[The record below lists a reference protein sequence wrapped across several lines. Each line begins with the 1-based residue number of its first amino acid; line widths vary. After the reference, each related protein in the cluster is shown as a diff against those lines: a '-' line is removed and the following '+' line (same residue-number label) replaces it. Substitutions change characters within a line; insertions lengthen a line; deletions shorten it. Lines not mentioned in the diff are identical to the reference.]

1 MTNTPMSTVTPD
13 FGSVTG
19 LSTIRPPHPP
29 PLGAELIGEAGLGDI
44 GAHQDEFAIGR
55 KWGDGRARTKRGVWA
70 VLFSDDEWCEFAFFR
85 VAVSDRAG

>member
-1 MTNTPMSTVTPD
+1 MSTVTPA
-13 FGSVTG
+13 FGSVRG

-55 KWGDGRARTKRGVWA
+55 KWAMGVG
-70 VLFSDDEWCEFAFFR
+70 VGLYP
-85 VAVSDRAG
+85 VAMVDRHHVALGTEK